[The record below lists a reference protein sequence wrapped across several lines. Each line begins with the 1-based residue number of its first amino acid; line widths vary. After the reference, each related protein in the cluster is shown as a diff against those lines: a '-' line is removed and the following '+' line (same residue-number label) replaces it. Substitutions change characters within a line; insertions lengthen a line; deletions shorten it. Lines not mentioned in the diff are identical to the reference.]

1 MVWNFTAKANLFNN
15 LFASQCSPVVNS
27 IILPNFYYKTQEQIS
42 DIEIKEDGIL
52 LIIKN
57 LNPSKAHGWDNVSIR
72 MMQLCSKS
80 IVKPSKYLSESSLIA
95 GIFPED
101 WKKGNI
107 IPVHKKESKNCL
119 KNCRQIIL
127 PLIFRKIFER
137 LFFNA
142 VFNFFFQ
149 NQLITDC
156 QSAFIPGNSCV
167 LQLLHLTQVIH
178 KSFHCNS
185 PEDIIGVFLDISKA
199 FDISKSGMKA

>member
-1 MVWNFTAKANLFNN
+1 MAKKLDNTSRAPKAYWSILNNFLGKKAPNILPLIVNHIVVSNFTTKANLFNN

-27 IILPNFYYKTQEQIS
+27 IILPNFYYRTQEQIS

-80 IVKPSKYLSESSLIA
+80 IAKPSKYLSESSLTA

-107 IPVHKKESKNCL
+107 IPVHKKEA
-119 KNCRQIIL
+119 RI
-127 PLIFRKIFER
+127 
-137 LFFNA
+137 A
-142 VFNFFFQ
+142 
-149 NQLITDC
+149 
-156 QSAFIPGNSCV
+156 
-167 LQLLHLTQVIH
+167 
-178 KSFHCNS
+178 
-185 PEDIIGVFLDISKA
+185 
-199 FDISKSGMKA
+199 